1 MKINKYWGVT
11 QRHKE
16 DMSIQ
21 GSSPDE
27 IGALRGFPLK
37 ITKVRAK

>member
-1 MKINKYWGVT
+1 
-11 QRHKE
+11 
-16 DMSIQ
+16 MSIQ

-37 ITKVRAK
+37 VHKLKTSNNKGVTK